1 MAIFH
6 YSIVKNSVS
15 NYFGYSVR
23 VLLDND
29 SCIAI
34 HGCNSINEAL
44 SFINSDNA
52 KIRGC

>member
-6 YSIVKNSVS
+6 YSIVKNTL
-15 NYFGYSVR
+15 NYFNYTVR

-29 SCIAI
+29 SCIAV